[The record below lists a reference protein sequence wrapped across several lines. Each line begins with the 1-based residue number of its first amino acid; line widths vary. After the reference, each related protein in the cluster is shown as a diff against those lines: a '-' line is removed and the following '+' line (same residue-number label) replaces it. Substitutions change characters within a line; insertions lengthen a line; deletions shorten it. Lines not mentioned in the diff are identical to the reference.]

1 MKHCYCFW
9 TAIALAALGGLGT
22 TQAQQSA
29 AAPLQA
35 DFGEAV
41 LREWVQPEYPEAARK
56 AKTEGRVD
64 VDFVVDADGHVS
76 DAQVNES
83 TDDVFNE
90 AALAAVRKWKFG
102 AALEDGKP
110 VVSGM
115 TVPVEFHLA
124 QLKQKTKPLGP
135 PDALM
140 PHESKLVPA
149 KIKSA
154 PDPDYPEELQE
165 RILPGMVRM
174 EFTVGTNGKP
184 EAPRVLW
191 ASHAAF
197 VEMALRAMEKTEFEP
212 ARQGLVPKPAK
223 MEYPVDFTNIG
234 MGTKRAD
241 MLAANHI
248 TPVDDPPDVLPE
260 PFLLIEPVYPYEK
273 LLAGEGGSAT
283 VEFTLGENGLCK
295 EVKVTAASAPE
306 FGAALTAAVES
317 WGLKP
322 AMKGDARVAVKLRAT
337 YEFTPPTSGA
347 VSRLA
352 EAQKPGGAGVSKAAG
367 LDRQLKPLWRGF
379 PVYPAALRAEPVR
392 GDATVEFIIDRDGRA
407 RLPRCVSAS
416 REEFGWAA
424 VTAISQWVFERP
436 LRKGEPVDVKVS
448 IPVGFAPPKE

>member
-1 MKHCYCFW
+1 MKIHHLG
-9 TAIALAALGGLGT
+9 AIIALMIVVSFRT
-22 TQAQQSA
+22 SQAQQLGT
-29 AAPLQA
+29 PLQA

-41 LREWVQPEYPEAARK
+41 LRDWVQPEYPEAARK
-56 AKTEGRVD
+56 AKLEGRVM
-64 VDFVVDADGHVS
+64 VDFVVEVDGHVS
-76 DAQVNES
+76 DAQVKES
-83 TDDVFNE
+83 TDVVFNE
-90 AALAAVRKWKFG
+90 ATLAAVRKWTF
-102 AALEDGKP
+102 APALEEGKP
-110 VVSGM
+110 AASGM

-135 PDALM
+135 PQELM

-149 KIKSA
+149 KIKNA

-197 VEMALRAMEKTEFEP
+197 VEMALRALEKTEFEP
-212 ARQGLVPKPAK
+212 ARQGLFVKPTK
-223 MEYPVDFTNIG
+223 MEYPVDFTNMG

-248 TPVDDPPDVLPE
+248 VLVNDPPRVLPE
-260 PFLLIEPVYPYEK
+260 PFMLIEPVYPYEK
-273 LLAGEGGSAT
+273 LLAGESGSAT
-283 VEFTLGENGLCK
+283 VEFTLGENGRCT
-295 EVKVTAASAPE
+295 EVKVTAATAPE

-322 AMKGDARVAVKLRAT
+322 AMNGDARVAVQLRAT
-337 YEFTPPTSGA
+337 YEFVPPASGA
-347 VSRLA
+347 VARLA
-352 EAQKPGGAGVSKAAG
+352 EAQKSGGAGVGKAAG

-379 PVYPAALRAEPVR
+379 PVYPAALRSEGMR
-392 GDATVEFIIDRDGRA
+392 GDATVEFIIDRDGRTRLA
-407 RLPRCVSAS
+407 RFVSAS

-424 VTAISQWVFERP
+424 ATAISQWVFERP
-436 LRKGEPVDVKVS
+436 MRKGEPVDVKVS
-448 IPVGFAPPKE
+448 IPVGFAPPKD